1 MREHDRGSGDQPQR
15 VEIVVPGSVHP
26 LPLAGLHRHQARDA
40 FAVPGR
46 VAEGDLAGLGSLEIE
61 LQVMHRGPTHFLH
74 QHGHGDQPQPAA
86 ARFLRVENAEPTL
99 LGEPSPEDFGHHR
112 RFRHPL
118 THKDKDSE
126 AFAFEELSGAE
137 ALLCGAPVT
146 AAVEA
151 HHVAEMRPQSQGPG
165 SVRRLAPFGRVR
177 NFGRRKMV
185 ERHITLGGAGAA

>member
-1 MREHDRGSGDQPQR
+1 M
-15 VEIVVPGSVHP
+15 
-26 LPLAGLHRHQARDA
+26 AARPI
-40 FAVPGR
+40 F
-46 VAEGDLAGLGSLEIE
+46 SIS
-61 LQVMHRGPTHFLH
+61 T
-74 QHGHGDQPQPAA
+74 DQPQPAA
-86 ARFLRVENAEPTL
+86 VRFLRVENAEPTL

-126 AFAFEELSGAE
+126 AFAFEELSGAA
-137 ALLCGAPVT
+137 ALLSGAPVT

-151 HHVAEMRPQSQGPG
+151 HHVAEMRPQSLGPG

-185 ERHITLGGAGAA
+185 ERHITLGGAGAAVAVSARGAGHRTEAGRCSLLYHSFHRRCPACDECIAPARPPSCLIYLDDKHPR